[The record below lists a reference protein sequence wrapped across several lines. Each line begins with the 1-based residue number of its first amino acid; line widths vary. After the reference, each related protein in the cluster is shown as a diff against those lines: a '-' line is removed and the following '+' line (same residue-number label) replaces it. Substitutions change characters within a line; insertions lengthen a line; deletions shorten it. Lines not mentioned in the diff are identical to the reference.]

1 MIDSRFKMIYLPV
14 LLEIEPQTWL
24 ERQQDGHKKRKNK
37 KRKLFHWM
45 PLADERCS
53 ELLAAVPSRTW
64 RRQRQ
69 Q

>member
-37 KRKLFHWM
+37 NK
-45 PLADERCS
+45 
-53 ELLAAVPSRTW
+53 
-64 RRQRQ
+64 
-69 Q
+69 